1 MLSEGRESGSIV
13 VLPPKQ
19 GFGVIGRELEGP
31 GAVGYNGVVILLF
44 EKDGGAVLEADGHGL
59 VVLGIAGQV
68 NSASVVRQ
76 SLLRIKSKYAM
87 LPLCKYFYFL
97 Y

>member
-1 MLSEGRESGSIV
+1 MRVVV

-19 GFGVIGRELEGP
+19 GFGVIGRKFEGP
-31 GAVGYNGVVILLF
+31 GAVCYNGVVILLF

-76 SLLRIKSKYAM
+76 SLLKRKSKYGM
-87 LPLCKYFYFL
+87 LPLCMYF
-97 Y
+97 

>member
-1 MLSEGRESGSIV
+1 MPSKRRDVRVVV

-31 GAVGYNGVVILLF
+31 GAVRYNGVVILLF

-76 SLLRIKSKYAM
+76 SLLKRKSKYGM
-87 LPLCKYFYFL
+87 LPLCMYF
-97 Y
+97 